1 MFVVKSALEE
11 DFKKLVEY
19 DFLKNHERQTERAE
33 KIIRKFTK
41 GMGAKQK
48 VECPVGASELRYI

>member
-48 VECPVGASELRYI
+48 VECPVGAP